1 MKFNL
6 TFSSQKYPVGTCD
19 GVLGVLPVAG
29 CEGPHGGQEG
39 EEDGGGHQLE
49 ILRSHDLQ
57 RDVVSEES
65 RHQQQAQQQRLE
77 T

>member
-1 MKFNL
+1 M
-6 TFSSQKYPVGTCD
+6 GTCD

-57 RDVVSEES
+57 RDVVSQES

-77 T
+77 TWHKRQLSVRGSNL